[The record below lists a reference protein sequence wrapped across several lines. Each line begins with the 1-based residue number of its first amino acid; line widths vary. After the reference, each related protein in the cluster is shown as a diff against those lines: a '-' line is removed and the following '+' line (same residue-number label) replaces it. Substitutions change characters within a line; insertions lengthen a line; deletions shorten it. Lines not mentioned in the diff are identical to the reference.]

1 MTKKQIVSIVVPSG
15 VLLSAEQHATS
26 ALAAMSNLFKLDGN
40 GVGASYF
47 RDLGC
52 SEFSLGLRVLA
63 LKQAGSFCQSSEPV
77 CSTDF
82 LNLLPMRF
90 IITAL
95 TR

>member
-1 MTKKQIVSIVVPSG
+1 
-15 VLLSAEQHATS
+15 LLSAEQHATS
-26 ALAAMSNLFKLDGN
+26 ALAAMSNLIKLDGN

-47 RDLGC
+47 RDLSC
-52 SEFSLGLRVLA
+52 SDFSPGLRVFA
-63 LKQAGSFCQSSEPV
+63 SKQAGVFCQSAESV
-77 CSTDF
+77 FTTDF